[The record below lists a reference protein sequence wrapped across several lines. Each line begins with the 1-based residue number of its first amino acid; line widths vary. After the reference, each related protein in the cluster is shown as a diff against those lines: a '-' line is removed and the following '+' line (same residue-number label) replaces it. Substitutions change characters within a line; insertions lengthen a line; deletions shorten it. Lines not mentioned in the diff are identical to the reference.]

1 MVLQVPILF
10 NTAYYLIQVYVL
22 DENNQLVI
30 VVDAKP
36 MEVEKNIENITKA
49 LTGITGYDVRVRRLE
64 SNLKAS
70 MDGHA

>member
-1 MVLQVPILF
+1 MNSNL
-10 NTAYYLIQVYVL
+10 YLYLYIYIQVYVL
-22 DENNQLVI
+22 DEINQLVM

-36 MEVEKNIENITKA
+36 MEVEKNVENITRA

-70 MDGHA
+70 MDGQA

>member
-1 MVLQVPILF
+1 M
-10 NTAYYLIQVYVL
+10 
-22 DENNQLVI
+22 DENNQLVM

-36 MEVEKNIENITKA
+36 MAVEKNIENITKA

-64 SNLKAS
+64 SNMKAS